1 MEQNTVI
8 HDRAYTRRMNW
19 RKAIRKR
26 RIVRQ
31 YGYDFYDNLHQY
43 SKNKIHCSCPMC
55 QGNTDWG
62 LYTNSEGRLK
72 ISDRR
77 KLQSMREQRN
87 EDTEE

>member
-1 MEQNTVI
+1 MEQNSTI

-43 SKNKIHCSCPMC
+43 SKNKIHCSCPIC
-55 QGNTDWG
+55 KGNADWG
-62 LYTNSEGRLK
+62 EYTNSEGRLK
-72 ISDRR
+72 ITDRR
-77 KLQSMREQRN
+77 KLDSMREQIN
-87 EDTEE
+87 NKFEE

>member
-1 MEQNTVI
+1 MENTATT

-72 ISDRR
+72 IADRR
-77 KLQSMREQRN
+77 KLQDMREQI
-87 EDTEE
+87 EEKEE